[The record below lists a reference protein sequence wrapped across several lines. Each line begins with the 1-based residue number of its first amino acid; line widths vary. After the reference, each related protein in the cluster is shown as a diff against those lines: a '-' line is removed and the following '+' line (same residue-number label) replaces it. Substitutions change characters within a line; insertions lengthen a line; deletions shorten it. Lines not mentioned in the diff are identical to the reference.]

1 MKRLAAA
8 GLLAVIAVTGIAGAA
23 QAKDITWGRS
33 APQDPR

>member
-23 QAKDITWGRS
+23 NAKDITWGRVVS
-33 APQDPR
+33 QSNR